1 VALLEVQIKDVRN
14 ISNIKL
20 HPSPKLNIIVGP
32 NGSGKT
38 SLLEALYLLSRAR
51 SFRTQNIK
59 KVISNKKDNLVV
71 YAKIKE
77 QRVENKVA
85 IKKSPTETQIR
96 VNGKTEKK
104 SSELSRYLHT
114 HLIRPESQTLL
125 ERGSTARRSFI
136 DWGVF
141 HVKHGF
147 LETAKKYNQLLKQR
161 NKLLKSKKLETLGA
175 WDKKLVEY
183 GIIITNERKSYVS
196 MLESEL
202 KLIVNDLMG
211 KVEIQVVFLS
221 GWSNEVSFEE
231 SLSKSLKRDVL
242 YGYTTTGPHKSDVQV
257 LVNNMPAQDFLSRGQ
272 MKLLVISLYLAQI
285 KVMSELEGKSS
296 CVLLDDL
303 AAELDVENLKKVMM
317 FLDQLDVQIFITTT
331 KREQFKSYIE
341 GNETNVFHV
350 KHGAI
355 HPGEI

>member
-1 VALLEVQIKDVRN
+1 MALLEVQIKDVRN
-14 ISNIKL
+14 ISNIRL
-20 HPSPKLNIIVGP
+20 HPSPKLNIIIGP

-59 KVISNKKDNLVV
+59 KVISSDKENLVV
-71 YAKIKE
+71 YAKINA
-77 QRVENKVA
+77 QGLDNKVA
-85 IKKSPTETQIR
+85 IKKGPTETQIR

-125 ERGSTARRSFI
+125 ERGSTARRSFV

-141 HVKHGF
+141 HVKHDF
-147 LETAKKYNQLLKQR
+147 LKTAKKYNQLLKQR
-161 NKLLKSKKLETLGA
+161 NKLLKSKQLETLSA

-183 GIIITNERKSYVS
+183 GIIITNERKLYVS
-196 MLESEL
+196 KLEREL
-202 KLIVNDLMG
+202 KLITSDLIS
-211 KVEIQVVFLS
+211 KIDIQVLYS
-221 GWSNEVSFEE
+221 GGWSDDISFEE
-231 SLSKSLKRDVL
+231 SLNKNLSRDVL
-242 YGYTTTGPHKSDVQV
+242 YGYTTTGPHKSDIQV
-257 LVNNMPAQDFLSRGQ
+257 LVNGKPAQDFLSRGQ

-285 KVMSELEGKSS
+285 KVMSELKGKSS

-317 FLDQLDVQIFITTT
+317 FLDKLDVQIFITTT
-331 KREQFKSYIE
+331 KKEQFKSYIE
-341 GNETNVFHV
+341 GNEINVFHV